1 LLPGS
6 AAPLVAEQ
14 RGVLEEAL
22 RQAVLASDDIEALLT
37 LAERLEDDLEVW
49 EAALK
54 VLPES
59 DPRRALTLARVKRLR
74 EDWEI

>member
-1 LLPGS
+1 MT
-6 AAPLVAEQ
+6 
-14 RGVLEEAL
+14 
-22 RQAVLASDDIEALLT
+22 IEALLT

-59 DPRRALTLARVKRLR
+59 DPRRALTLARVKRLS